1 MGIKV
6 LGISASPRING
17 NSDILLRECLSAVQ
31 TAGCETEYISLNNL
45 KVNPCISCG
54 ACEKTGQCAV
64 QDDFQGI
71 FEKMLEADCLL
82 FATPIYF
89 MHVSAQAKALI
100 DRCQCLWAG
109 KYILKRKLVAE
120 DRRDRRAMV
129 IAVAGSRSKNMFQC
143 VELTMKYFFDVL
155 DMKYAMNLFVN
166 NVDKKGDISEHKS
179 AIKHAHDMA
188 LELIDRKKPAN
199 ETIKT
204 ILLT

>member
-6 LGISASPRING
+6 LGISASPRSKG
-17 NSDILLRECLSAVQ
+17 NSDILLRKCLSAVQ
-31 TAGCETEYISLNNL
+31 TAGCETEYINLN
-45 KVNPCISCG
+45 KVKVSPCISCG
-54 ACEKTGQCAV
+54 ACEKTGRCAV
-64 QDDFQGI
+64 EDDFRAI
-71 FEKMLEADCLL
+71 LAKMLEADYLL
-82 FATPIYF
+82 FSTPIYF

-166 NVDKKGDISEHKS
+166 KVDKKGDISKHKS
-179 AIKHAHDMA
+179 AIKHANDMA
-188 LELIDRKKPAN
+188 LELIDSKKPADD
-199 ETIKT
+199 TVKT